1 MPPVKRTKKKKAA
14 PSAAPANSRELLIKA
29 ANKVFSDKGYDQAS
43 TREIAKLAGVNIS
56 LISYHFQGKEG
67 LYRTCLEMLSSRGQE
82 TVERVLKKPTSPEDF
97 RTRLYI
103 FMEEFIN
110 LHLSNP
116 ENSCVIMR
124 EICTTTP
131 NPIAMDM
138 FKHKFVVVFQK
149 LIDFL
154 NEAQKQKMIVAGA
167 DTELIGTMI
176 MGCIT
181 HLMRTELLRKTILG
195 VHGFLEPQQ
204 IDKTLK
210 EVTNNILNG
219 ITPRS

>member
-1 MPPVKRTKKKKAA
+1 MKRAKKKTSKAT
-14 PSAAPANSRELLIKA
+14 SAPANSRELLLKA
-29 ANKVFSDKGYDQAS
+29 ANKVFSDKGYDQSS
-43 TREIAKLAGVNIS
+43 TREIAKLAGVNVS

-67 LYRTCLEMLSSRGQE
+67 LYRTCLETLSSRGQE
-82 TVERVLKKPTSPEDF
+82 TVERVLKKPTSAEDF
-97 RTRLYI
+97 KTRLYI

-154 NEAQKQKMIVAGA
+154 NDAQKQKLIASGA

-176 MGCIT
+176 MGCLT

-195 VHGFLEPQQ
+195 VPGFLEPDR
-204 IDKTLK
+204 IDNTIKQ
-210 EVTNNILNG
+210 VTNNILNG
-219 ITPRS
+219 ITPR